1 MQVDDSIQLAKK
13 IQKTAIM
20 LGYEK
25 CGIIGVNELRGYS
38 KKLSARINRFPD
50 TKAKLNDFY
59 RFSCPDEN
67 YPWVKSVVICVRRYG
82 KYKIPER
89 LNGMIAKYY
98 MVDSRVNKRSA
109 DYQDSIRFEQY
120 LNEQGIKTATDRKFG
135 ITALRWAAMK
145 AGLGIVRKN
154 NFFYTE
160 SGSWVYLEAWFI
172 DRKLELKEVT
182 TLTPCSEFCNL
193 CMRAC
198 PTNSLSAPYE
208 MSRSSCVS
216 CITTWDGWDMPNDS
230 YREQLGSWIY
240 GCDACQDA
248 CPYNRNK
255 WIEDIDFPGLEEIA
269 NCISLEQIIEM
280 DYQYLQNIIQPKF
293 WYIKKQDVWKW
304 KVNAL
309 NAMYNSGEEKYQKWV
324 LIACC
329 DENEKVRQMANFV
342 KAQIQL
348 SSKKISKT

>member
-1 MQVDDSIQLAKK
+1 MVIEDNSSQLAKE
-13 IQKTAIM
+13 IHETAIS

-25 CGIIGVNELRGYS
+25 CGIIAVNELRGYVE
-38 KKLSARINRFPD
+38 KLTARIRRFPD
-50 TKAKLNDFY
+50 TKVKLNDFF
-59 RFSCPDEN
+59 RFANPEEK

-89 LNGMIAKYY
+89 LNGMIAKSY
-98 MVDSRVNKRSA
+98 MVDSRVDKTSE

-120 LNEQGIKTATDRKFG
+120 LTEQGIKTATDRKFG

-160 SGSWVYLEAWFI
+160 SGSWVHLEAWLI
-172 DRKLELKEVT
+172 DRALELKEIPK
-182 TLTPCSEFCNL
+182 LTPCSESCNL
-193 CMRAC
+193 CIRAC
-198 PTNSLSAPYE
+198 PTKSLCAPYE
-208 MSRSSCVS
+208 MSRSACVS
-216 CITTWDGWDMPNDS
+216 CITTWDGRDMPNDP

-248 CPYNRNK
+248 CSYNRNK
-255 WIEDIDFPGLEEIA
+255 WVEDIDFPGLKELA

-280 DYQYLQNIIQPKF
+280 DYEYLQNIIQPKF
-293 WYIKKQDVWKW
+293 WYIQKQDVWKW

-309 NAMYNSGEEKYQKWV
+309 NAMYNSWEKKYQKWV
-324 LIACC
+324 LLACY
-329 DENEKVRQMANFV
+329 DENEKVREMANFI
-342 KAQIQL
+342 KAQTEL
-348 SSKKISKT
+348 SS